1 MNGPLMESSTE
12 GELGR
17 TTGPLLLSVTPRL
30 CLVAMTTY
38 NNWLTTDTVVAS
50 TPKNDTLWKLSKEVA
65 ENHHFLSTRRDK
77 LVFFVHL
84 CALGGSAGIST

>member
-1 MNGPLMESSTE
+1 MDGPLMESSTK
-12 GELGR
+12 GELDR

-30 CLVAMTTY
+30 CVVAMTTC

-50 TPKNDTLWKLSKEVA
+50 TAKNDTLWKLSKDVA
-65 ENHHFLSTRRDK
+65 ESHNFSSTRRDK